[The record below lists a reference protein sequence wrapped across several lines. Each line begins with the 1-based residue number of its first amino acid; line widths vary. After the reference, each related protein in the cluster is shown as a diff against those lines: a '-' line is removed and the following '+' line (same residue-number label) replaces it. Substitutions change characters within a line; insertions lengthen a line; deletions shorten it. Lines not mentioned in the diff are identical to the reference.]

1 MTFSFII
8 VNWNVRELLEKCLLS
23 IAKFSSHFDYEVIV
37 IDNAS
42 MDGSVWMMRE
52 RFSQINLIANTKN
65 LGFAAG
71 VNQGIRQAR
80 GEYIILLNPDVEIK
94 ESTLENLLEEFKNS
108 PDSGIVGGKIKNEDG
123 SIQPSV
129 RAFPDVLSQILII
142 LKLRHLLKSRAI
154 SRYMAEDFDY
164 AKRQEVD
171 QVMGAFFTIRRKV
184 IERIGLMDERFFLW
198 FEEVDFCKRAKDAG
212 RRERTSPKAG
222 WKIIY
227 TPKSE
232 VLHLGGKSF
241 GQISSV
247 ARQRIF
253 NKSLRYYMLKHKGP
267 AVWLIFAILHPISL
281 LLAFVIGIF
290 NQKLSSYKTRIIDRK
305 P

>member
-23 IAKFSSHFDYEVIV
+23 IEKFSSHFNFEIIV
-37 IDNAS
+37 VDNAS
-42 MDGSVWMMRE
+42 MDGSVAMMRE

-71 VNQGIRQAR
+71 VNQGIKQAR
-80 GEYIILLNPDVEIK
+80 GEYVILLNPDVEIK
-94 ESTLENLLEEFKNS
+94 ESTLENLLEEFKNCA
-108 PDSGIVGGKIKNEDG
+108 DSGIVGGKIKNEDE

-129 RAFPDVLSQILII
+129 RAFPDVLSQVLIS
-142 LKLRHLLKSRAI
+142 LKLKHIFNSRAI
-154 SRYMAEDFDY
+154 GRYLTQNFDY
-164 AKRQEVD
+164 EKRQEVD
-171 QVMGAFFTIRRKV
+171 QVMGAFFAIRRKV
-184 IERIGLMDERFFLW
+184 IEQIGMMDERFFLW

-212 RRERTSPKAG
+212 
-222 WKIIY
+222 WKVIY

-241 GQISSV
+241 GQISST

-267 AVWLIFAILHPISL
+267 IVWLAFALLQPLSL
-281 LLAFVIGIF
+281 LFAFITGMF
-290 NQKLSSYKTRIIDRK
+290 HPKLSAYKTRSMNHET
-305 P
+305 

>member
-23 IAKFSSHFDYEVIV
+23 IEKFSSHFNFEIIV
-37 IDNAS
+37 VDNAS
-42 MDGSVWMMRE
+42 MDGSVAMMRE

-71 VNQGIRQAR
+71 VNQGIKQAR
-80 GEYIILLNPDVEIK
+80 GEYVILLNPDVEIK
-94 ESTLENLLEEFKNS
+94 ESTLENLLEEFKNCA
-108 PDSGIVGGKIKNEDG
+108 DSGIVGGKIKNEDE

-129 RAFPDVLSQILII
+129 RAFPDVLSQVLIS
-142 LKLRHLLKSRAI
+142 LKLKHIFNSRAI
-154 SRYMAEDFDY
+154 GRYLTQNFDY
-164 AKRQEVD
+164 EKRQEVD
-171 QVMGAFFTIRRKV
+171 QVMGAFFAIRRKV
-184 IERIGLMDERFFLW
+184 IKQIGLMDERFFLW
-198 FEEVDFCKRAKDAG
+198 FEEVDFCKRA
-212 RRERTSPKAG
+212 RNAG

-232 VLHLGGKSF
+232 VLHHGGKSF
-241 GQISSV
+241 GQISST

-267 AVWLIFAILHPISL
+267 IVWLAFALLQPLSL
-281 LLAFVIGIF
+281 LFAFITGMF
-290 NQKLSSYKTRIIDRK
+290 HPKLSAYKTRSMNHES
-305 P
+305 